1 MIIGLCVVS
10 TVMPR
15 YLLLLWMCMLLG
27 SAVADLDAEDRAELE
42 RLRAETKML
51 RTENAV
57 LRAASS
63 QQKASDDLVALLAE
77 TAEDSAEAD
86 LDIDASEN
94 ATAKSK
100 RSPTRSPVRFE
111 RGRKW
116 SSKEQCDDRCNGN
129 CWLPTKM
136 FNHKCMMT
144 SGTYASY
151 LQGVVSVGTDQN
163 PKWNI
168 MGGEGYNTTVA
179 TVSCPCNHA
188 DGTQMSRTDA
198 IRLIAGQ
205 VSAIG
210 FPDWHARRSLGE
222 KGDGLRWHG
231 PSWLLR
237 LSLATV
243 KMVLCWKDKCEAA
256 GTELTQDIQIDNDLD
271 NMLKESSESAA
282 GWNAC

>member
-1 MIIGLCVVS
+1 MNNHAKHARVD
-10 TVMPR
+10 VMTNGQIR
-15 YLLLLWMCMLLG
+15 WVTG
-27 SAVADLDAEDRAELE
+27 GRDHTWISI
-42 RLRAETKML
+42 TGINIH
-51 RTENAV
+51 RTT
-57 LRAASS
+57 RWP
-63 QQKASDDLVALLAE
+63 
-77 TAEDSAEAD
+77 TR
-86 LDIDASEN
+86 
-94 ATAKSK
+94 TPT
-100 RSPTRSPVRFE
+100 RSPTRSPVLWE
-111 RGRKW
+111 KNRGIKRKW

-129 CWLPTKM
+129 CWLPASM
-136 FNHKCMMT
+136 FNDKCMMT
-144 SGTYASY
+144 LGTYDSY
-151 LQGVVSVGTDQN
+151 LQGVVLVGTDQQN

-168 MGGEGYNTTVA
+168 MGGKDYNTTVA

-188 DGTQMSRTDA
+188 DGTRMSRKDA

-210 FPDWHARRSLGE
+210 FPDWHALRSLGE
-222 KGDGLRWHG
+222 KGDENRWHG

-256 GTELTQDIQIDNDLD
+256 GTELTQDIQIGNDLD